1 MSDDVVL
8 AGSLDLGTFAA
19 HLHRSPEASL
29 IVDDHGLILWANESA
44 CRMFGYG
51 EGDLDGRLIEVL
63 IPQQLRMLHRSYVT
77 GHAEHPVPKAGAD
90 RGASLPA
97 ERADGSRFEAEI
109 SLGPVQI
116 DGRWTTFAT
125 IRDITDRVRE
135 HEETTRRMNE
145 AESLAQLE
153 RDRREAF
160 LRFLGDIRL
169 SVLATEPLQTVLSL
183 ILNFADTS
191 LGATHS
197 RIVLPDTGGNLR
209 IQATGANRVGSVGDL
224 LPEGSIESR
233 AYAEAT
239 RLVISERAHRRGL
252 GPASLHQLSD
262 IGPMVV
268 APLHSLGNPL
278 GVLVAGRPSGAEPF
292 SDADLEVVDALSR
305 ESAVALELYAA
316 AGERRRLLVV
326 EDRERI
332 GRELQDSV
340 LQRLFVIGMSL
351 QSGLGSPGQLIE
363 RCEEA
368 VGDIDEVIATVRNS
382 IFRLGGGPRD

>member
-1 MSDDVVL
+1 MSDEAVL
-8 AGSLDLGTFAA
+8 TGSLDLGTFAE
-19 HLHRSPEASL
+19 HVHRSPEASL
-29 IVDDHGLILWANESA
+29 IVDDHGLILWSNESA
-44 CRMFGYG
+44 CRLFGHRP
-51 EGDLDGRLIEVL
+51 GDLDGRLIEDL
-63 IPQQLRMLHRSYVT
+63 MPKELRALHRSYMT
-77 GHAEHPVPKAGAD
+77 RYADEPMAKAGTD
-90 RGASLPA
+90 RGASFPA

-109 SLGPVQI
+109 SLGPIEVA
-116 DGRWTTFAT
+116 GRSTTFAV
-125 IRDITDRVRE
+125 IRDITDRLRE
-135 HEETTRRMNE
+135 QDETARRIEE
-145 AESLAQLE
+145 AESLARLE

-169 SVLATEPLQTVLSL
+169 SVLSTEPLQTVLSL
-183 ILNFADTS
+183 ILNFAEKS

-197 RIVLPDTGGNLR
+197 RIVLPDTGGKLR
-209 IQATGANRVGSVGDL
+209 IQATGVHPVGSVGEL

-233 AYAEAT
+233 AYAEAV
-239 RLVISERAHRRGL
+239 RLVISEQAHRRGL

-268 APLHSLGNPL
+268 APLHSRGSPL
-278 GVLVAGRPSGAEPF
+278 GVLVAGRPLGSGPF
-292 SDADLEVVDALSR
+292 TDADLEVVDALSR

-351 QSGLGSPGQLIE
+351 QSGLGAPDQLVE
-363 RCEEA
+363 RCERA
-368 VGDIDEVIATVRNS
+368 VNDIDEVIATVRDS